1 MADSAVKL
9 AKPVLRDR
17 RHDLALWDGYARV
30 ERQRGKVA
38 EARQVYCTA
47 LSMYRSFAQQDQIDG
62 PLLWRAW
69 AEMEWEGGRANVALK
84 VLCAATSD
92 DQPDLGVFFLRWAHA
107 RASLLTTDP
116 PASIAVVE
124 PDLRPARPIV
134 LRARQYYTRELEAA
148 FQPNATQAIVRNRN
162 HLAYSFALF
171 EYLSRNLP
179 AAADVL
185 ERHLFRLDCAGATGS
200 AEHEEA
206 LAMYAKLLH
215 RHMLF
220 GGGYRPAQLRNV
232 LERAIQQFPN
242 DTLFL
247 SLFYYNERES

>member
-1 MADSAVKL
+1 M
-9 AKPVLRDR
+9 
-17 RHDLALWDGYARV
+17 ALWDGYARI
-30 ERQRGKVA
+30 ERQRGKIV

-47 LSMYRSFAQQDQIDG
+47 LSMYRSFAPQDQIDG

-69 AEMEWEGGRANVALK
+69 AEMEWEDGRPNVALK
-84 VLCAATSD
+84 VLCAATGGE
-92 DQPDLGVFFLRWAHA
+92 QVDLGMSQFGSMYTIKSTAD
-107 RASLLTTDP
+107 TDP
-116 PASIAVVE
+116 SASIATAE
-124 PDLRPARPIV
+124 PDVRPSRPAI
-134 LRARQYYTRELEAA
+134 LHARQHYTQELEAS
-148 FQPNATQAIVRNRN
+148 FQPKATQAIVRNRN

-171 EYLSRNLP
+171 EYLTRNLP
-179 AAADVL
+179 AAVDVL

-220 GGGYRPAQLRNV
+220 GGGYRPAQLRKV
-232 LERAIQQFPN
+232 LERAIVQFPN

-247 SLFYYNERES
+247 SLFYHNEREFLLHDFGIFCR